1 MDEACV
7 RLDTYTTFQ
16 GKAKLEQCALYCLNI
31 IERTLAQQDLFFDAH
46 FSANCSIL
54 MSGLNKLLLGV
65 NPRSGK
71 PDHML
76 NIAKFITYN
85 TWLPKQALVAVK
97 VLTYIV
103 RQPNV
108 SALLLGEFTRTE
120 TLRNEIRH
128 GFVECLESDTMD
140 SNDDSDRNGHDI
152 ELGIKEA
159 IINLLEESLPQS
171 SPNLAHYLLGFDIT
185 KDIRATRLQ
194 QPGVMEFPS
203 NCIKSLL
210 TILDNGLEVRYLYII
225 NQKYTSPGINNY
237 S

>member
-1 MDEACV
+1 M
-7 RLDTYTTFQ
+7 
-16 GKAKLEQCALYCLNI
+16 NI

-85 TWLPKQALVAVK
+85 SWLPKQALVAVK
-97 VLTYIV
+97 ILTYIV

-108 SALLLGEFTRTE
+108 CALLLGEFTRTE
-120 TLRNEIRH
+120 ALTNEIRH
-128 GFVECLESDTMD
+128 GFVECLESEVQDTLSD
-140 SNDDSDRNGHDI
+140 DDSDIIADHRGQDI

-159 IINLLEESLPQS
+159 IINLLEECLPQS
-171 SPNLAHYLLGFDIT
+171 APNLAHYLLGFDIT
-185 KDIRATRLQ
+185 KDVRATRLQ
-194 QPGVMEFPS
+194 QPGVMGFPS
-203 NCIKSLL
+203 NCIKSLI
-210 TILDNGLEVRYLYII
+210 TILDNGLEVRMFFLFLH
-225 NQKYTSPGINNY
+225 GC
-237 S
+237 